1 MTNVLI
7 VEDDSMAKSLFEMYI
22 EQSEGYNLI
31 DSIESAAMAELY
43 CSRNTVDLVL
53 MDILTELEASGL
65 EYAGEIKKKHP
76 EIKVIIMTSLP
87 EADFISRA
95 KAVGADSFWYKA
107 PSKAAI
113 LDIMDRTMAGE
124 SVYPDSNAVVKVGTA
139 MSTDFTKLEV
149 KILRELTTG
158 DTDEEIA
165 DRLTVSLWTVRK
177 YVKNLLEKTGF
188 KSRTQLAIAAREKGF
203 VVKGY

>member
-22 EQSEGYNLI
+22 EQSSDYNLV

-43 CSRNTVDLVL
+43 CSKSGVDLVL

-65 EYAGEIKKKHP
+65 EYARVIKNKYP
-76 EIKVIIMTSLP
+76 EIKIIVMTSLP
-87 EADFISRA
+87 EADFIARA
-95 KAVGADSFWYKA
+95 RTVGADGFWYKT

-124 SVYPDSNAVVKVGTA
+124 SVYPDSNAVVKVGA
-139 MSTDFTKLEV
+139 ALSTDFTKLEV